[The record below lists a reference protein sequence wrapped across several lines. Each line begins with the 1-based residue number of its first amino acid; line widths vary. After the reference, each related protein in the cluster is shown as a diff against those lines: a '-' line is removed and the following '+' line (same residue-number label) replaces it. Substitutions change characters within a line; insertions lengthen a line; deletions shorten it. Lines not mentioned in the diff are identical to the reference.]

1 MRKLSLG
8 VAAAAT
14 LALAGGAQAQTTYTS
29 CGMVSSFTQCA
40 SAVVT
45 QNAGNTITVTVS
57 NLSTGADSYRLTS
70 FGFYYTGASIGSTT
84 LSPTAGWSNGVDSD
98 LENPGPGGT
107 PNWILGAA
115 ATPPNPT
122 NSIDSGDVPPSR
134 TFTFTIV
141 PDVDFDPSRLTF
153 AFRAQTIGPSGEL
166 SNKIYTSVTPV
177 PEPATVAL
185 LATGMLGLGGVG
197 IVRRRRTQG

>member
-1 MRKLSLG
+1 VRKLSLG

-14 LALAGGAQAQTTYTS
+14 LALAGAAQAQTTYTS
-29 CGMVSSFTQCA
+29 CGMVSGFTQCA

-45 QNAGNTITVTVS
+45 QNAGNSITVTVS
-57 NLSTGADSYRLTS
+57 NLSTGADAYRLTS
-70 FGFYYTGASIGSTT
+70 FGFYYSGASIGTTTLASTT
-84 LSPTAGWSNGVDSD
+84 GWTNGQGTD
-98 LENPGPGGT
+98 LENPGPGGV
-107 PNWILGAA
+107 PNWILGAE
-115 ATPPNPT
+115 ATPPTPD

-153 AFRAQTIGPSGEL
+153 AFRAQSIGPSGL

-197 IVRRRRTQG
+197 VVRRRRTQG

>member
-14 LALAGGAQAQTTYTS
+14 LALGGAAQAQTTYTS

-57 NLSTGADSYRLTS
+57 NLSSGADSYRLTS
-70 FGFYYTGASIGSTT
+70 FGFYYTGSSIGTTT
-84 LSPTAGWSNGVDSD
+84 LAATTGWSNGVDSD

-107 PNWILGAA
+107 PNWILAA
-115 ATPPNPT
+115 TATPPNPT
-122 NSIDSGDVPPSR
+122 NSIDSDDVPPSR

-153 AFRAQTIGPSGEL
+153 AFRAQTIGPDGL

-197 IVRRRRTQG
+197 VVRRRRTQG

>member
-8 VAAAAT
+8 VAAVAT

-45 QNAGNTITVTVS
+45 QNAGNSITVTVS
-57 NLSTGADSYRLTS
+57 NLSSGADSYRLTA
-70 FGFYYTGASIGSTT
+70 FGFYYTGASIGTTT
-84 LSPTAGWSNGVDSD
+84 LAPTAGWTGGIDSD

-107 PNWILGAA
+107 PSWILAAA
-115 ATPPNPT
+115 ATPPTPD
-122 NSIDSGDVPPSR
+122 NSIDSGDMPPSR

-141 PDVDFDPSRLTF
+141 PDIDFDPSRLTF
-153 AFRAQTIGPSGEL
+153 AFRAQTIGPSGI